1 MRRNV
6 GKDIEELSLALH
18 TGEEVRGTA
27 RKCAAGCQSLH
38 SHYTKTRSK
47 SRKRN
52 RQAEGNE
59 KTSVSTGEGVSNGL
73 QTSPPTLDKF
83 SSTDKTLSGDN
94 SHTQLRL
101 LPLPHA
107 KAHHTE
113 KTLPPKV
120 PHTHCEMA
128 LGEVVDYYAL
138 SMRRLTGRY
147 QDLTASEPSLSR
159 LRASLTERMGDSL
172 RLGTERCEFCSFL
185 LSRGFSTKNCSQ
197 HSHY

>member
-6 GKDIEELSLALH
+6 GKDIEELTLALH
-18 TGEEVRGTA
+18 TGEEDRGTA

-59 KTSVSTGEGVSNGL
+59 KASITTGEGTSNGL
-73 QTSPPTLDKF
+73 LPTFDKF
-83 SSTDKTLSGDN
+83 SSNDKVLSADN

-113 KTLPPKV
+113 RTLPPKV

-159 LRASLTERMGDSL
+159 LRDSLTERLGDSL
-172 RLGTERCEFCSFL
+172 RLGKERCEFCSFL

-197 HSHY
+197 HTIS